1 MNDTHTDERRAW
13 IQAGAPAAAPVP
25 LIYRRHP
32 DGSPVLN
39 YTPAE
44 KQGPDYL
51 REKFDAL
58 RRRERRILTPSEF

>member
-1 MNDTHTDERRAW
+1 MNDAHTAERQAW
-13 IQAGAPAAAPVP
+13 IRAGAPAAAPVP
-25 LIYRRHP
+25 LIYQRHP

-51 REKFDAL
+51 REKFRA
-58 RRRERRILTPSEF
+58 ITKGV